1 MSSVLESLAAFVQDP
16 ELALQAEIRMDRL
29 RLHIADTLGMIL
41 QGASLAEGK
50 TALALGSRLAG
61 WCASARL
68 TEADDI
74 HLTSCTTPGS
84 VVVPTALHLAAAG
97 LFQTWGDFATAVLAG
112 YETLIRIGY
121 AIDGPRIL
129 ARKIWPT
136 LFAAPVGAAAVASR
150 ACGLNGSQTAGAL
163 ATALAASTGIA
174 PPALTSNSS
183 RCISLGFAAE
193 HGVRAAMAARAGA
206 LGDVQLIERHAGRIA
221 GMRISR
227 RRLLQGAGLH
237 FFFDEIEL
245 KPYPI
250 ARQGLAAVEACR
262 QLAGR
267 NTKGITAITVSVPS
281 AQARVIDH
289 PSWPANRMQSIAG
302 IQYQIALALL
312 APDRLMDFA
321 RTPPFVTPALRS
333 LAAKVRVCT
342 DARLET
348 RYPDTWPARVVV
360 ERSGRRQAALVS
372 IPRGDTRNPIEWE
385 DVLAKAAGYRTA
397 LTWIRKARPQDPVPQ
412 LLDAL
417 P

>member
-1 MSSVLESLAAFVQDP
+1 MHNP
-16 ELALQAEIRMDRL
+16 W
-29 RLHIADTLGMIL
+29 LG
-41 QGASLAEGK
+41 GRPNRAPPRCRRTFSN
-50 TALALGSRLAG
+50 LGRFRD
-61 WCASARL
+61 CR
-68 TEADDI
+68 
-74 HLTSCTTPGS
+74 PG
-84 VVVPTALHLAAAG
+84 
-97 LFQTWGDFATAVLAG
+97 G

-136 LFAAPVGAAAVASR
+136 LFAATVGAAAVASR
-150 ACGLNGSQTAGAL
+150 ACGLNGSQTVGAL
-163 ATALAASTGIA
+163 ATAFAASTGIA

-227 RRLLQGAGLH
+227 RRLLQGAGLQ

-289 PSWPANRMQSIAG
+289 PSWPANRMQSIAS

-312 APDRLMDFA
+312 APDRLMNFA
-321 RTPPFVTPALRS
+321 RTPPFVTPTLRS
-333 LAAKVRVCT
+333 LAAKVRVRT

-348 RYPDTWPARVVV
+348 RYPDTCPAHVVWSDPAGAKRRLSV
-360 ERSGRRQAALVS
+360 FHGGTPGIRSSGRMYS
-372 IPRGDTRNPIEWE
+372 PRPRVTERRSPGSVRPVRKTRFRNF
-385 DVLAKAAGYRTA
+385 
-397 LTWIRKARPQDPVPQ
+397 LTLCHRRGR
-412 LLDAL
+412 DACGGSPPL
-417 P
+417 MA